1 MAIITHIENQESS
14 SIDIKADEL
23 TRETKVLNIA
33 RLAKML
39 VDLFGLD
46 NTFKK
51 VGKYEGEEVE
61 LRLVELEGYITFILT
76 SERGNFDCVA
86 EKAKNPIARLVI
98 TVKEEN
104 ILDLISRIIRSK
116 NNYISLMK
124 FSRFIITGKV
134 KIKGSYIAAIKL
146 VRCLMI
152 GKHEVFDYKK

>member
-1 MAIITHIENQESS
+1 MAFITQIENQEST

-46 NTFKK
+46 EPFKK
-51 VGKYEGEEVE
+51 VGKYEGEEIE
-61 LRLVELEGYITFILT
+61 LHLVELEGYITFILT
-76 SERGNFDCVA
+76 SEKENFDCVA
-86 EKAKNPIARLVI
+86 EKAKSPIARLIIAV
-98 TVKEEN
+98 EEEK

-116 NNYISLMK
+116 NNYISLIK
-124 FSRFIITGKV
+124 FSMFVITGKA
-134 KIKGSYIAAIKL
+134 KIKGSYLAAIKL

-152 GKHEVFDYKK
+152 GKHEVFGSKK